1 MTEFTRSY
9 ASFRGTFL
17 RTVIYTIG
25 HFFIAASTTMYFT
38 GADFYTAMTNAI
50 VEPILNAV
58 WYFVL
63 DAIWIRKVIKPIEKQ

>member
-1 MTEFTRSY
+1 
-9 ASFRGTFL
+9 
-17 RTVIYTIG
+17 
-25 HFFIAASTTMYFT
+25 MYFT

>member
-1 MTEFTRSY
+1 MTEFTKSY
-9 ASFRGTFL
+9 TTFKGTFL
-17 RTVIYTIG
+17 RTLIYTIG

-50 VEPILNAV
+50 VEPILNAI